1 MRELFSFIF
10 DKLTDPLGLPI
21 DVWKEW
27 LILLVIGAIAY
38 RIAFNIVGEM
48 YDVGDISTGVGGSF
62 FHWVIRFIV
71 FVTMWTVTYGAIRAW
86 QFCAAHWIAVISTV
100 GGLLVCGIVGF
111 IVYRNAKGGT
121 QNA

>member
-21 DVWKEW
+21 AVWKEW

-38 RIAFNIVGEM
+38 RIAFSIVGDM
-48 YDVGDISTGVGGSF
+48 YDAGDVSTGVGGSF

-71 FVTMWTVTYGAIRAW
+71 FVIMWAVTYGVLRAW
-86 QFCAAHWIAVISTV
+86 HFCAAHWIAVVSTL
-100 GGLLVCGIVGF
+100 GGLLVCGIIGI
-111 IVYRNAKGGT
+111 IVYRNVKGGT

>member
-21 DVWKEW
+21 AVWKEW

-38 RIAFNIVGEM
+38 RVAFSIVGDM
-48 YDVGDISTGVGGSF
+48 YDAGDISTGIGGSF
-62 FHWVIRFIV
+62 FHWLIRLIV
-71 FVTMWTVTYGAIRAW
+71 FVAMWAITYGAIWLYR
-86 QFCAAHWIAVISTV
+86 FCATHWIAIISTL
-100 GGLLVCGIVGF
+100 GGLLVCGVIGF
-111 IVYRNAKGGT
+111 IVYRNMKGGT

>member
-21 DVWKEW
+21 AVWKEW

-38 RIAFNIVGEM
+38 RVAFSIVGDM
-48 YDVGDISTGVGGSF
+48 YDVGDISTGIGGSF
-62 FHWVIRFIV
+62 FHWLIRLIV
-71 FVTMWTVTYGAIRAW
+71 FVAMWAITYGAIRVW
-86 QFCAAHWIAVISTV
+86 QFCAAHWIAVISTF
-100 GGLLVCGIVGF
+100 GGLMVCGIIGF
-111 IVYRNAKGGT
+111 IVYRNMKGGT

>member
-21 DVWKEW
+21 AVWKEW

-38 RIAFNIVGEM
+38 RVAFSIVGDM
-48 YDVGDISTGVGGSF
+48 YDAGDISTGVGGSF
-62 FHWVIRFIV
+62 FHWLIRLIV
-71 FVTMWTVTYGAIRAW
+71 FVAMWAITYGAIRVW
-86 QFCAAHWIAVISTV
+86 QFCAAHWIVVISTF
-100 GGLLVCGIVGF
+100 GGLMVCGIIGF
-111 IVYRNAKGGT
+111 IVYRTMKGGT